1 MTTFMSTM
9 DTPFGPF
16 SVIVD
21 ADGAVLAAGWTSD
34 ADQLTPLIDPGL
46 RSAIAARREVGAASR
61 AARAYYHGDLAAPAA
76 VPVRQQGGAF
86 LTAAWKALRDVA
98 PGEPVSY
105 TELASRAGN
114 PRAIRAAAQAC
125 ARNAAA
131 LYVPCHRV
139 VRVGGSLGGFRWGL
153 DVKRRL
159 LAHEARAA

>member
-1 MTTFMSTM
+1 MSTM
-9 DTPFGPF
+9 DTLLGPF

-34 ADQLTPLIDPGL
+34 VDQLAPLIHPTL
-46 RSAIAARREVGAASR
+46 REPIETRREVGAASR
-61 AARAYYHGDLAAPAA
+61 AAVGYHRGELTAPGT
-76 VPVRQQGGAF
+76 VPVRQQGSEF

-98 PGEPVSY
+98 PGWPVSY

-114 PRAIRAAAQAC
+114 PQAVRAAAQAC

-159 LAHEARAA
+159 LVHEAPAA